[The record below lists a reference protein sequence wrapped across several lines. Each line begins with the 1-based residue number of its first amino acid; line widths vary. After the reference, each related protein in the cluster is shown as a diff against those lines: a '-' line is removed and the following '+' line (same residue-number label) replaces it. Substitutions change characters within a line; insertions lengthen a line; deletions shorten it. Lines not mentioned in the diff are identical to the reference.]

1 MTALLLGVVVV
12 VVLAEVLFVLMTAT
26 WSGRQDTEP
35 QGRTTLAQGK
45 LAALNETLYALH
57 IELHAL
63 EALQAASLPAA
74 QAQPRRAKRSTP
86 LLPTQPPTPPP
97 KLRSKTRS
105 ALVYTMDS
113 IKDYVENSRQGGA
126 AGEILVRRCLETAL
140 KDLGV
145 DVIVI
150 ESDAEF
156 NALSAADTAAFDMI
170 LLDPWTWAAKGWV
183 PKPSL
188 VGRSDKVY
196 ILDFF
201 GSQSLRGSGLKVPPK
216 RFLTAFGSPWNS
228 FLGFYLEDPELERE
242 KKGDSSLPLPPPRL
256 QQGVVW
262 GKDVKHFEGK
272 VPMLQ
277 LLLTQGTHL
286 ASTATAPLFQHPN
299 MKWLGHRT
307 PEQWTALLRSSKFLL
322 GLGDP
327 LLGPS
332 AIEAIAAGCVYINPI
347 YTDPSQVKNGMNSQ
361 HAWAAEKLGA
371 PYVCSYL
378 QSSAEE
384 LQRCVATALKADLSP
399 RVPLEFSK
407 DAHRERVRQ
416 IFDF

>member
-1 MTALLLGVVVV
+1 
-12 VVLAEVLFVLMTAT
+12 
-26 WSGRQDTEP
+26 
-35 QGRTTLAQGK
+35 
-45 LAALNETLYALH
+45 
-57 IELHAL
+57 
-63 EALQAASLPAA
+63 
-74 QAQPRRAKRSTP
+74 
-86 LLPTQPPTPPP
+86 
-97 KLRSKTRS
+97 
-105 ALVYTMDS
+105 MDS
-113 IKDYVENSRQGGA
+113 IRDYVENSRQGGA

-145 DVIVI
+145 KVSSI

-156 NALSAADTAAFDMI
+156 NALSAADTAAFDI
-170 LLDPWTWAAKGWV
+170 IVLDPWTWAARGWV

-188 VGRSDKVY
+188 VGRSNKVY

-201 GSQSLRGSGLKVPPK
+201 GSQSLRGSGLNVPPK

-228 FLGFYLEDPELERE
+228 FLGFYLEDPELERK
-242 KKGDSSLPLPPPRL
+242 KKGDSSLPSPLRL

-277 LLLTQGTHL
+277 LLLTQGIHL

-307 PEQWTALLRSSKFLL
+307 PQQWTALLRSSKFLL

-347 YTDPSQVKNGMNSQ
+347 YTDSSQVKNGMKSQ

-384 LQRCVATALKADLSP
+384 LQRCITTALKSDLSP

-407 DAHRERVRQ
+407 DAHRERVRR
-416 IFDF
+416 IFDL